1 VNILKKYILLLFI
14 ISSSTLFSQQP
25 YYFTI
30 GEKEL
35 GGAEIYSILETKDE
49 LLYVAT
55 DIGLFKYEQDKFIL
69 IESSREQIRSS
80 LFNLIESKEGE
91 VFCSNL
97 SGQIFIVNDKKLVL
111 FSELPR
117 ESLSMNTYIE
127 FDKSGNLIALS
138 NDCYKITKDSIC
150 LIKENK
156 EINDLFNFGLNKLY
170 NGKLLLYARDN
181 DTVFS
186 IQNSSLKYFGL
197 TNKKNEG
204 TRNYFILKN
213 QLIEVFRNFYNTSF
227 QNTSVSRNISEIYF
241 QMNENEIWG
250 LDKKNGVRVIS
261 IVNDTLKVTNRFFN
275 DLFISTVN
283 KKGKNT
289 YLGTF
294 GKGVLVIPNYDLYS
308 NIIENTKDRINDIAV
323 DNDNNVF
330 FAKSKKGIYHYKKSA
345 TPIDENP
352 KNSYA
357 GVFILK
363 DCERVG
369 VNKSFPHLYYEAPFT
384 VDNCNEVR
392 YIKDVCTLGCS
403 TLLFATSKGV
413 LLKSSNKKQDTSN
426 WGRYSNCSLN
436 YFFNKAINN
445 RCVSIAADSINNRF
459 YVATA
464 SSVFE
469 FQNKQRAELL
479 QLKKTELLY
488 LGKRFSCNELIF
500 YKNKLWCATKNNGV
514 LVFEH
519 GKLVQQLNRGNGI
532 ISNSITEIRIKDNIL
547 YLTDE
552 KQIQSLNLITN
563 DSKVF
568 GAEDG
573 FSGVINDIELS
584 HNKLWVL
591 SDKSH
596 VKSIQINK
604 LKIPKD
610 TLFLYLDSIIVS
622 EVKINRTKNHKFNYK
637 QNHFIFYE
645 TIRNI
650 KYKEHATIKYRVRGL
665 ENKWN
670 SMEVNNGK
678 IEYKSL
684 PPGEYTFEAFAVA
697 SNKKSKLQSFSFFIL
712 HPYWSQ
718 WWFYLIILLIVL
730 ITAFILFKIRIENIK
745 KKNKDL
751 IVKRTLETSLID
763 LELKA
768 LRSQMNPHFIFNA
781 LNSIQDLILK
791 EETDASYDYIVLF
804 SELVRNTLNYS
815 NKDFIPIESEL
826 EFIAVYLKLEKLRF
840 EEDFNYK
847 VNYEGNKNILVPSL
861 IVQPFI
867 ENALKH
873 GLLHQF
879 GEKKLTINF
888 ELSDLLI
895 CTITD
900 NGIGRIES
908 QKIQERQGSI
918 HESFAIEAIGKRL
931 EILRSQH
938 GESIGFEVIDLYEEG
953 KPTGTKIKLVIPF
966 KNKY

>member
-1 VNILKKYILLLFI
+1 MNTLKRHILFLLI

-35 GGAEIYSILETKDE
+35 SGAEIYSILETQDE

-55 DIGLFKYEQDKFIL
+55 DIGLFKHEKNKFVS
-69 IESSREQIRSS
+69 IESPKEQIRSS
-80 LFNLIESKEGE
+80 LFNLIENKKGE

-97 SGQIFIVNDKKLVL
+97 SGQIFIVNDKKIDL
-111 FSELPR
+111 FSELPKD
-117 ESLSMNTYIE
+117 SLSMNTFIN
-127 FDKSGNLIALS
+127 FDKDGNLIALS
-138 NDCYKITKDSIC
+138 KDCYKVTKDSIY
-150 LIKENK
+150 LIKQNK
-156 EINDLFNFGLNKLY
+156 KGGNSFNSGLSKLY
-170 NGKLLLYARDN
+170 NGELLFFTKNN

-186 IQNSSLKYFGL
+186 IQNNSLKYFSL
-197 TNKKNEG
+197 IKKKYAG
-204 TRNYFILKN
+204 SRCYFLLKN
-213 QLIEVFRNFYNTSF
+213 QLVEVFNDFYSSSFSNTTV
-227 QNTSVSRNISEIYF
+227 NPKPDEAYF

-250 LDKKNGVRVIS
+250 LGKKGGIRVMS
-261 IVNDTLKVTNRFFN
+261 IVNDTLKVTNSFFN
-275 DLFISTVN
+275 DLFISTIS
-283 KKGKNT
+283 KRGKNT

-294 GKGVLVIPNYDLYS
+294 GKGVLVIPNHHLSS
-308 NIIENTKDRINDIAV
+308 NIIEKTKDRINDIAV

-330 FAKSKKGIYHYKKSA
+330 FAKVKKGIYHYKNGVK
-345 TPIDENP
+345 PIDENS
-352 KNSYA
+352 KNNYA
-357 GVFILK
+357 SVFILK
-363 DCERVG
+363 DVANVG
-369 VNKSFPHLYYEAPFT
+369 ISKQFPHLYYEASFL
-384 VDNCNEVR
+384 VDNCSDVR
-392 YIKDVCTLGCS
+392 YIKDICSLNNS
-403 TLLFATSKGV
+403 TLLFATNSGV
-413 LLKSSNKKQDTSN
+413 VLKSSNEKQDTSN
-426 WGRYSNCSLN
+426 WSRYSNCSLH
-436 YFFNKAINN
+436 YFFNKTIND
-445 RCVSIAADSINNRF
+445 RCISIAADPINNNF

-464 SSVFE
+464 SSVF
-469 FQNKQRAELL
+469 QLNNKN
-479 QLKKTELLY
+479 KTELLH
-488 LGKRFSCNELIF
+488 LDKRFSCNRLIF
-500 YKNKLWCATKNNGV
+500 HQNKLWCATKNNGI

-519 GKLVQQLNRGNGI
+519 GKLTQQLNKGNGI

-591 SDKSH
+591 SDKTH
-596 VKSIQINK
+596 VKSIQVNK
-604 LKIPKD
+604 LKISKD
-610 TLFLYLDSIIVS
+610 TLFLYLDSITVS
-622 EVKINRTKNHKFNYK
+622 EVKIDNTKTQKFNYK

-645 TIRNI
+645 TVRNI
-650 KYKEHATIKYRVRGL
+650 KYKDHAVVKYRIKGL

-670 SMEVNNGK
+670 STEVNNGR

-684 PPGEYTFEAFAVA
+684 PPGEYTFESFAVA
-697 SNKKSKLQSFSFFIL
+697 TNKKSKLQSFSFSIL

-730 ITAFILFKIRIENIK
+730 ITAFILFKIRIESIK

-751 IVKRTLETSLID
+751 IVKKTLETNLID
-763 LELKA
+763 SELKA

-840 EEDFNYK
+840 EEDFNFK
-847 VNYEGNKNILVPSL
+847 VNYKGTKNILVPSL

-879 GEKKLTINF
+879 GEKKLIIDF

-895 CTITD
+895 CTIID
-900 NGIGRIES
+900 NGIGRVES
-908 QKIQERQGSI
+908 QKIQERQGNI

-938 GESIGFEVIDLYEEG
+938 GESIGFEVIDLYKEG